1 MENWSISDVIAFA
14 ALIISVISAAFSLL
28 SLRIQKKLNTTNLQ
42 AIFYEDIF
50 KNYLIKDVPNAARL
64 LIYRDGK
71 LDNNYKKL
79 NLVFLKMMDECAYF
93 AYANHDFYDE
103 LRIKCTNLDEKLV
116 TEAGI
121 TNCDRD
127 KQRRFIYS
135 VNEDIMDIVRFINK
149 NYSYCK

>member
-14 ALIISVISAAFSLL
+14 ALIISIISAAFSLV

-42 AIFYEDIF
+42 AVFYEDIF

-64 LIYRDGK
+64 LTYRDGK
-71 LDNNYKKL
+71 LDNNYKNL

-116 TEAGI
+116 TEAGTI
-121 TNCDRD
+121 NCDRD
-127 KQRRFIYS
+127 KQQKFIYS

>member
-42 AIFYEDIF
+42 AVFYEDIF

-79 NLVFLKMMDECAYF
+79 NLVM
-93 AYANHDFYDE
+93 N
-103 LRIKCTNLDEKLV
+103 
-116 TEAGI
+116 
-121 TNCDRD
+121 
-127 KQRRFIYS
+127 
-135 VNEDIMDIVRFINK
+135 
-149 NYSYCK
+149 